1 MIISVSESSQFS
13 ERSFPSDTEIGIQ
26 AESESLSKVLAAK
39 LVRANAC
46 TINLTVRLEIQ
57 VSAGVNSV
65 LERAMDTRMVEG
77 RVSGSVVAVV
87 TERL

>member
-1 MIISVSESSQFS
+1 MICISESSRS
-13 ERSFPSDTEIGIQ
+13 GERSFPSDTEIGIQ
-26 AESESLSKVLAAK
+26 AESESLGKVLAAK
-39 LVRANAC
+39 MARADAC

-65 LERAMDTRMVEG
+65 QERAMDTRMVEG
-77 RVSGSVVAVV
+77 RGSGSVVAVV